1 MARLLY
7 YSVAWLDFEMSP
19 LSVPMQETW
28 SMTILYFFQLYFQ
41 VYLLIILR
49 MLTIGFCYDLMRTIK
64 NPISKL
70 EKRAKR
76 IYIWTGVACVV
87 FTIYMPLSMY
97 VVNIYTDSELFH
109 YGISKEEHL
118 LAELFLLLIFLVQT
132 IYELR
137 ALHTAVFGIFMR
149 KGLNMEIKVDF
160 LKKSVLFVVIR
171 VMCGVPNWIQIYAF
185 LSGTAM
191 DGVVL
196 YSRYL
201 SLGRGL
207 LYFAYAM
214 LDSNFRAKLRLIFL
228 CIHPR

>member
-7 YSVAWLDFEMSP
+7 YSVTWLDFEMSP

-28 SMTILYFFQLYFQ
+28 SMTILYFFQLYFR

-70 EKRAKR
+70 DKRVKR
-76 IYIWTGVACVV
+76 IYIWTGVACIV

-109 YGISKEEHL
+109 YGISNEEHL

-137 ALHTAVFGIFMR
+137 AIHTAVFGIFMR
-149 KGLNMEIKVDF
+149 KGLNMEIKIDF

-191 DGVVL
+191 ASIVL

-214 LDSNFRAKLRLIFL
+214 LDPNFRSRLRLIFL